1 MWLAPAFLL
10 GLLAIGLP
18 LWLHRFARHIQLRRQ
33 FASLM
38 LLEPSEIQHSRK
50 RQLRYWLLLALRIAL
65 LALLALAFAEP
76 VLRISSSLPVT
87 RGSILH
93 VVVLDTS
100 LSMQQG
106 DRWQRAVNA
115 ATGVID
121 RAASGD
127 RVVLVAADY
136 RVRVIHEPV
145 PGSASEEL
153 HAALAGLK
161 PGLSRLDYGMLMS
174 SADAWIGTR
183 GERTQLHLITDVQQ
197 SAAPLRFADLAP
209 PPGVQ
214 LQVIDVGNRSASNA
228 YIDRIEFAPQDAS
241 AISVRVTGMQ
251 APGPAREVLLSIDGM
266 ERGSKA
272 VPPLNGGSVPVIFAG
287 VELGAGQHR
296 VTATL
301 EPGDALTADDR
312 YYATLEHSEPRVLL
326 VAANPSGDDAAYLA
340 AAVGSL
346 TGPRLAIDK
355 AVPAALDTRAL
366 ADYSAVFIADA
377 GLLSS
382 AAAENLKRYVTSG
395 GAVLMTLGAR
405 AATQP
410 KVALTD
416 DEITRSID
424 DRNEQAMRIAELE
437 QSHPVLRDSSGWRGI
452 RFFRYVPVAARSGDK
467 VLMRLESGMP
477 LLIETPVGDG
487 KVLVLTS
494 ALERAWN
501 DLALHPLFVRFIA
514 EAARYLTGASAQ
526 RMPGI
531 VGSTLTTGLHAR
543 SGAQLFDPR
552 GERVLS
558 LNDTAGATR
567 VLATQPGFY
576 EVRGG
581 GRVEWLAV
589 NADGRESDLTPLP
602 PEAVQR
608 WQALQQ
614 APSGKGSPNTAPGA
628 VTTEPKLLPLWFW
641 LLLGAIVL
649 AFLEPLVANYHL
661 HVQRERTS

>member
-1 MWLAPAFLL
+1 MWLAPGFLL
-10 GLLAIGLP
+10 GLLALGLP
-18 LWLHRFARHIQLRRQ
+18 LWLHRFARHVQLRRA

-50 RQLRYWLLLALRIAL
+50 RQLRYLWLLALRIAL

-76 VLRISSSLPVT
+76 VLRTTSSLPT
-87 RGSILH
+87 GGGSILH

-106 DRWQRAVNA
+106 DRWQRAVGA
-115 ATGVID
+115 ATRIID
-121 RAASGD
+121 QAAAGD
-127 RVVLVAADY
+127 RLVLVAADY
-136 RVRVIHEPV
+136 RVRVIHESV
-145 PGSASEEL
+145 PGSASAEL
-153 HAALAGLK
+153 RAALTALK
-161 PGLSRLDYGMLMS
+161 PGLARLDYGMLMT

-183 GERTQLHLITDVQQ
+183 GEHTQLHFITDVQQ

-214 LQVIDVGNRSASNA
+214 LQVIDVGDHPANNA
-228 YIDRIEFAPQDAS
+228 YIDHIGFIPQDAS
-241 AISVRVTGMQ
+241 AISVRVQGAQ
-251 APGPAREVLLSIDGM
+251 AAGPAREVILSIDGAQ
-266 ERGSKA
+266 RGRKPVSALK
-272 VPPLNGGSVPVIFAG
+272 GESIEVIFPA

-296 VTATL
+296 VVATL
-301 EPGDALTADDR
+301 EPGDALVADDR

-326 VAANPSGDDAAYLA
+326 VAANPNGDDASYLA

-355 AVPAALDTRAL
+355 AVPAALDTRAR
-366 ADYSAVFIADA
+366 ADYSAIFIGDA
-377 GLLSS
+377 GLLSG

-405 AATQP
+405 AAAQP
-410 KVALTD
+410 KVAITD
-416 DEITRSID
+416 QEITRSLD
-424 DRNEQAMRIAELE
+424 GNEQAMRVAELE

-452 RFFRYVPVAARSGDK
+452 RFFRYVPVAARSGDA
-467 VLMRLESGMP
+467 VLMRLESGVP
-477 LLIETPVGDG
+477 LLIETPLGQG
-487 KVLVLTS
+487 RVLVLTS

-514 EAARYLTGASAQ
+514 EAARYLTGVNAQ
-526 RMPGI
+526 RTSGI
-531 VGSTLTTGLHAR
+531 VGSTLTAGLHNR
-543 SGAQLFDPR
+543 SGAQVFDPT

-558 LNDTAGATR
+558 LSDTAGATQ

-581 GRVEWLAV
+581 GRVEWLGV
-589 NADGRESDLTPLP
+589 NVDARESDLTALP

-608 WQALQQ
+608 WQALQHAAAGTQ
-614 APSGKGSPNTAPGA
+614 QPPNSTPNAA
-628 VTTEPKLLPLWFW
+628 STEPKLLPVWFW
-641 LLLGAIVL
+641 LLLGAILL